1 MIKVCLLDY
10 GSGNVKSVYNLVSYL
25 GYDVNISNEES
36 DIKSAS
42 HIILPGV
49 GSYGSAMEKIKL
61 QIPVDILEKEVI
73 NRKKPILGICVGM
86 QVFSDK
92 GKEYGDHN
100 GLGWVP
106 GTVDK
111 LDVNEVPLPHIGW
124 NNVILKK
131 ESPLFNGL
139 DDINDFYFVHS
150 YVFSTQKDNVLT
162 ETKYENHF
170 CSSLQ
175 KENIYGVQ
183 FHPEKSQRAGQRLIH
198 NFLSI

>member
-1 MIKVCLLDY
+1 LIKVCLLDY